1 MFKFTWTLTYCQNA
15 FCATC
20 RGLPGVVSASV
31 ALLSESALVTYD
43 SDVLEETSIIET
55 VQDAG
60 FEAAV
65 MSSKHPSKQQHDS
78 KNVFKVDI
86 VGMHCSA
93 CSTAVESSLK
103 SIPGVTGASVSL
115 SLHQAEVTAELSSVN
130 MEEGIRE
137 AVESCGFDVKNIERM
152 KKMENESENS
162 LSLHVTGMTCSAC
175 STSVERAL
183 KQTVGVMDAA
193 VNLLSGMAEVRYDPE
208 LTGPRHLLQAVS
220 QAGFGAEV
228 ATGDQFDLADQNK
241 AERDD
246 YRRAAS
252 IAAALTFPV
261 FMISMVFPALNCMRW
276 MYSSMVFG
284 FPLDE
289 LLKWVFA
296 TPVQYWIG
304 LRFHKGAWRALRAR
318 RANMDVLVSL
328 GTNAS
333 YIYSVISILHHHLNS
348 HHMSGEYSPTDFF
361 ETSAMLITLVLFGKY
376 LESAA
381 KGKTSEAI
389 VKLCQLTPPSAT
401 LVERSADDGSILN
414 EQEIATSLIH
424 RGDIL
429 KVLPGARIPVDGCV
443 VEGSSYVDESMLTGE
458 SEPVCKD
465 LGTFVYGGTVNLG
478 GLLYIEAQR
487 VGTDTALSQIV
498 RLVESA
504 QLSKAP
510 IQGFADRVSSVFVP
524 VVVGLALATWS
535 AWFVAGLAGWYPAS
549 WLPQGHSVFLFSLLF
564 GIAVVVIA
572 CPCALGLATPTAVM
586 VATGVAATH
595 GILIK
600 GGEALER
607 AVQVDVIIFDKT
619 GTVTEGKPHVVDVRP
634 LSDGQVSSQAIVRLA
649 AALEY
654 SSEHP
659 IAAAIIQHAKE
670 YVKKSEFDHGAKGA
684 GVQNRSSI
692 DVDVVAAIGLR
703 QLPKDVEVIVGQGLR
718 ARVDV
723 SPKEAGTLVF
733 NLDAFQALGGGS
745 GQHNL
750 LVTVGNNKLMV
761 DSEIKGLGQAQA
773 YVREMESRGCTCV
786 HVAFEDVLVGIIAV
800 MDPIK
805 PEARGVIAA
814 LHTMGL
820 KTALLTGDNWRTAR
834 AIASQLGIP
843 SVHAEVLPA
852 GKVEIVKQM
861 QGNVQ
866 GKQTSVA
873 MVGDGVNDSP
883 ALAVADVGIAVGSG
897 ADVAIE
903 AASIVLMRSDLE
915 DVLMALD
922 LCRRTYRR
930 IQVNYVWALGY
941 NLTMIPV
948 AAGCLYPALKLQLPP
963 WIAGACMALS
973 SVSVVA
979 SSLLLRN
986 YRRPRRVLRDLHV
999 VA

>member
-1 MFKFTWTLTYCQNA
+1 M
-15 FCATC
+15 
-20 RGLPGVVSASV
+20 SASV

-43 SDVLEETSIIET
+43 EDVLKESSIIQAIE
-55 VQDAG
+55 DAG
-60 FEAAV
+60 FEATV
-65 MSSKHPSKQQHDS
+65 MSSKHHQSRQDGKL
-78 KNVFKVDI
+78 VFKVDI
-86 VGMHCSA
+86 QGMHCSA

-115 SLHQAEVTAELSSVN
+115 SLHQAEVTAD
-130 MEEGIRE
+130 EENSGNNSFEARIKD
-137 AVESCGFDVKNIERM
+137 AVESCGFDVKSIETVS
-152 KKMENESENS
+152 KKENELGNGM
-162 LSLHVTGMTCSAC
+162 SLHVTGMTCSAC
-175 STSVERAL
+175 STAVERAL

-208 LTGPRHLLQAVS
+208 LTGPRHLLQAIS
-220 QAGFGAEV
+220 QAGFQAELAEV
-228 ATGDQFDLADQNK
+228 GDQFDLADQNK

-246 YRRAAS
+246 YLRAAS
-252 IAAALTFPV
+252 IAAVLTLPV
-261 FMISMVFPALNCMRW
+261 FMISMVFPALNCMSW
-276 MYSSMVFG
+276 MYSFMVFG
-284 FPLDE
+284 FPLNE
-289 LLKWVFA
+289 VLKWAFA

-304 LRFHKGAWRALRAR
+304 LRFHRGAWRALRAR

-333 YIYSVISILHHHLNS
+333 YIYSVISILHHHFNS
-348 HHMSGEYSPTDFF
+348 HHISGGYSPTDFF

-389 VKLCQLTPPSAT
+389 VKLCQLAPPSAI
-401 LVERSADDGSILN
+401 LVERKPDDGSILN

-429 KVLPGARIPVDGCV
+429 KVLPGSRVPVDGCV

-458 SEPVCKD
+458 SEPVRKET
-465 LGTFVYGGTVNLG
+465 GAFVYGGTVNLG
-478 GLLYIEAQR
+478 GLLHLEAQR

-524 VVVGLALATWS
+524 VVVCLALATWA
-535 AWFVAGLAGWYPAS
+535 AWYFAGLASWYPAS

-607 AVQVDVIIFDKT
+607 AVEVDVIIFDKT
-619 GTVTEGKPHVVDVRP
+619 GTVTEGKPHVVAVRS
-634 LSDGQVSSQAIVRLA
+634 LSKQVASQAVVRLA

-659 IAAAIIQHAKE
+659 IAAAIIQHAKQ
-670 YVKKSEFDHGAKGA
+670 YVNKEASNQDDAKNGK
-684 GVQNRSSI
+684 VQHRYENENENNDGDLNA
-692 DVDVVAAIGLR
+692 DVDIVTAIGLGR
-703 QLPKDVEVIVGQGLR
+703 LPKNVEVIVGQGLQ
-718 ARVDV
+718 AEVDL
-723 SPKEAGTLVF
+723 SPKEAAVLGLDLHRSHT
-733 NLDAFQALGGGS
+733 LDAGHQR
-745 GQHNL
+745 L

-761 DSEIKGLGQAQA
+761 DNEIQGLGQAQA

-786 HVAFEDVLVGIIAV
+786 HVAFGGVLVGIIAV

-843 SVHAEVLPA
+843 IVHAEVLPA
-852 GKVEIVKQM
+852 GKVEVVKQI
-861 QGNVQ
+861 QDDVPGRS
-866 GKQTSVA
+866 TSVA

-883 ALAVADVGIAVGSG
+883 ALAAADVGIAVGSG

-922 LCRRTYRR
+922 LCRTTYRR
-930 IQVNYVWALGY
+930 IKVNYIWALGY

-986 YRRPRRVLRDLHV
+986 YRRPRRVLRDLRV
-999 VA
+999 VT